1 MSVTGGR
8 TFFCA
13 FALSVLLLL
22 FASLSAAGALV
33 ASAINFFCFA
43 TFGGFS
49 AFAGFSFGGVADFAG
64 FTGFG
69 FAAAAL
75 DGGVGVA
82 LTGVDGASALLIVGA
97 KQNLKFLPTREL
109 LNSSSRIF

>member
-1 MSVTGGR
+1 VHSHYQYYCCYSHR
-8 TFFCA
+8 SPPPARSWRRQSTFFVLP
-13 FALSVLLLL
+13 LSAVFLLLL
-22 FASLSAAGALV
+22 V
-33 ASAINFFCFA
+33 
-43 TFGGFS
+43 
-49 AFAGFSFGGVADFAG
+49 FSFGGVADFAG